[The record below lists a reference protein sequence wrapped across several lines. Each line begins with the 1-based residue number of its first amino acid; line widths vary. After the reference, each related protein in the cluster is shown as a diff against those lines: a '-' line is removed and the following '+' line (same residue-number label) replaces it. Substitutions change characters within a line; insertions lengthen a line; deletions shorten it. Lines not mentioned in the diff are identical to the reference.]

1 VKTLTCDIKCG
12 KAKMD
17 EFCLWNYVCMEV
29 DGWNV
34 LVVLW
39 EVGGWMK
46 CCITNENIHGLWMNG
61 WRNGQIDEQMDDV
74 VKCEK
79 HSFIY
84 IKCGKAK

>member
-1 VKTLTCDIKCG
+1 MNTLTGDIKCG

-39 EVGGWMK
+39 EVGDGWNVVQLMK
-46 CCITNENIHGLWMNG
+46 IFMAYEWM
-61 WRNGQIDEQMDDV
+61 DEV
-74 VKCEK
+74 VNCEK
-79 HSFIY
+79 HSFTN